1 MRTSSKRRS
10 RGFTALEL
18 LVVIGILAVL
28 LGLLLPA
35 VQHVREAANRMA
47 CYNNL
52 KQIGLGFQLHHDAY
66 GVLPGGGGN
75 GGPSQIRAVDGS
87 MVFVV
92 THQTAYQ
99 DVTLYYSV
107 GAPGLSPAKQSGPWA
122 FAILPYIEEGNA
134 YQARDWTHGVKI
146 YACPDRRSSQPQVP
160 VNDAFGQY
168 QGGGWP
174 WGKTDYAANNRLF
187 SIDDGQTIFPIL
199 LPLSAL
205 TDGTSHTILAGE
217 KAMNSRAYTN
227 GSWFFDEP
235 FFLANSHGVDRAG
248 KNIVRDGPTYAFRY
262 DWGAAHPAGAQF
274 VFADG
279 SVHLLPFGTD
289 PDVVAAL
296 LTPSG
301 GEVVPDF

>member
-1 MRTSSKRRS
+1 MRLPTHRRS

-35 VQHVREAANRMA
+35 VQHVRETANRMA
-47 CYNNL
+47 CSNNL

-66 GVLPGGGGN
+66 GFLPGGDTT
-75 GGPSQIRAVDGS
+75 PSAQIRAVDGS
-87 MVFVV
+87 IVSVI

-99 DVTLYYSV
+99 DVTIYWSV
-107 GAPGLSPAKQSGPWA
+107 GAPGLSPTKQTGSWA
-122 FAILPYIEEGNA
+122 YAILPYIEEGNA
-134 YQARDWTHGVKI
+134 YQSRDWMHGVKI

-160 VNDAFGQY
+160 VNDAYGQY

-174 WGKTDYAANNRLF
+174 WGKTDYARVKQFDDPDIIHLPNLLSF
-187 SIDDGQTIFPIL
+187 S
-199 LPLSAL
+199 AY
-205 TDGTSHTILAGE
+205 TDGTSHTILVGE

-235 FFLANSHGVDRAG
+235 FFIGGSWGAYRAG
-248 KNIVRDGPTYAFRY
+248 KNVVRDGPTYAFRY
-262 DWGAAHPAGAQF
+262 DWGAAHAAGAQF

-279 SVHLLPFGTD
+279 SVHLLPYGTD
-289 PDVVAAL
+289 PDIVAAL

-301 GEVVPDF
+301 GEAVPDF